1 MAKMK
6 THKGLAKRVK
16 ITASGK
22 VKFRR
27 PGNSHLASHKPG
39 SRVRKLR
46 QKAIL
51 SKAFASNVVDQMR
64 PGS

>member
-1 MAKMK
+1 MPKAK

-16 ITASGK
+16 ITAGGK

-39 SRVRKLR
+39 YRVRKLR
-46 QKAIL
+46 KKGIL
-51 SKAFASNVVDQMR
+51 SKSFSDNVVKLLS
-64 PGS
+64 PGR